1 MIVTYSQM
9 RITGLLIGVL
19 ASALSSVEAQ
29 QVDSTKT
36 LSDPVIQ
43 DNSFLVEEA
52 YNQDAGVVQHITT
65 FQLQRRTND
74 FDASFT
80 QEWPVGSI
88 KHQLSYGIPFSRI
101 DSQSGIGDV
110 AVNYRYQLLG
120 DGAAQLAISPRIS
133 VTLPTGDWR
142 KSRGNGAAGFNAMVP
157 FSYVVSPMIVTHFDI
172 GGSLTP
178 SARNA
183 SGDRARTAGWITA
196 GSVILTAS
204 RRIQPLLEAVYSR
217 GQEVIGRNR
226 TAWGESALISPG
238 LRGAFNFTSGLQIVP
253 GIAYPIGV
261 GASHGER
268 SIFFYLSF
276 EHPFNEK
283 GRPSN

>member
-1 MIVTYSQM
+1 MKT
-9 RITGLLIGVL
+9 TGLLAGLIMC
-19 ASALSSVEAQ
+19 ALTSVGAQ
-29 QVDSTKT
+29 GVDSTRT
-36 LSDPVIQ
+36 ASDPVIQ

-65 FQLQRRTND
+65 FQVQRGTSN

-88 KHQLSYGIPFSRI
+88 KHQLSYGIPFSRMN
-101 DSQSGIGDV
+101 SQSGIGDV
-110 AVNYRYQLLG
+110 AINYRYQLLG
-120 DGAAQLAISPRIS
+120 DGDAQLAISPRLS
-133 VTLPTGDWR
+133 VTVPTGDWK
-142 KSRGNGAAGFNAMVP
+142 KSRGNGAVGLNVMVP

-172 GGSLTP
+172 GGAVTP

-183 SGDRARTAGWITA
+183 SEEKALTTGWSTA

-204 RRIQPLLEAVYSR
+204 RRIQPMLEAVYSR
-217 GQEVIGRNR
+217 GQEVVGRDN
-226 TAWGESALISPG
+226 TAWTESALISPG
-238 LRGAFNFTSGLQIVP
+238 VRGAFNFASGLQIVP
-253 GIAYPIGV
+253 GIAFPFGI

-268 SIFFYLSF
+268 AVFFYLSF
-276 EHPFNEK
+276 EHPFNDK